1 MNILKKSLIAM
12 ALCGAAL
19 CSFAADVKPYV
30 EADALPDALNYYP
43 APPDTMSPQFM
54 YDISQY
60 MWGKKMRQDSAR
72 AALAVAQAAE
82 TIEEMAAMFSEPFGM
97 EISAK
102 KTPAIMNLLE
112 RGVLTLRKVGSKA
125 KRHYMRRRPYDRFNE
140 PTLVPA
146 EEERL
151 RTNGSYPSGHTA
163 RAWAM
168 ALLLVEV
175 NPAAQDALL
184 KYAYE
189 WGQSRVIAGFHW
201 QSDVDA
207 SKVLVSGAYPSL
219 HTNEAF
225 MADMRKAQAEFKKLK
240 AAESK
245 GSAPKPAAGKP
256 AATKAGKK

>member
-1 MNILKKSLIAM
+1 MGQNDASRFCP
-12 ALCGAAL
+12 CG
-19 CSFAADVKPYV
+19 P
-30 EADALPDALNYYP
+30 
-43 APPDTMSPQFM
+43 
-54 YDISQY
+54 
-60 MWGKKMRQDSAR
+60 
-72 AALAVAQAAE
+72 LAVAQAAE

-102 KTPAIMNLLE
+102 KTPAIMNVLE
-112 RGVLTLRKVGSKA
+112 RGIRTLKQVGSKA

-151 RTNGSYPSGHTA
+151 RTNGSYPSGHTI

-168 ALLLVEV
+168 ALLLCEV
-175 NPAAQDALL
+175 NPSAQDALL

-207 SKVLVSGAYPSL
+207 SKILVSAAFASL
-219 HTNEAF
+219 HNNEAF
-225 MADMRKAQAEFKKLK
+225 LTDMKKARAEFKKL
-240 AAESK
+240 
-245 GSAPKPAAGKP
+245 SA
-256 AATKAGKK
+256 KKK

>member
-1 MNILKKSLIAM
+1 MITLFKKSIFVLAI
-12 ALCGAAL
+12 CGATL

-30 EADALPDALNYYP
+30 NADALPNALNFYP
-43 APPDTMSPQFM
+43 APPETTSVQFM

-60 MWGKKMRQDSAR
+60 MWGKSMRADSAR
-72 AALAVAQAAE
+72 AALAVAQAVE
-82 TIEEMAAMFSEPFGM
+82 TIEDMAKMFSEPFGM

-102 KTPAIMNLLE
+102 KTPAIMNMLE
-112 RGVLTLRKVGSKA
+112 RGIRTLKQVGSLP

-140 PTLVPA
+140 STLVPA

-151 RTNGSYPSGHTA
+151 RTNGSYPSGHTV
-163 RAWAM
+163 RAWSM

-207 SKVLVSGAYPSL
+207 SKVLVSAAFASL
-219 HTNEAF
+219 HNDETF
-225 MADMRKAQAEFKKLK
+225 LADMKKARAEFKKL
-240 AAESK
+240 
-245 GSAPKPAAGKP
+245 SA
-256 AATKAGKK
+256 KKK

>member
-1 MNILKKSLIAM
+1 MNIFKKSLIAI

-19 CSFAADVKPYV
+19 VSFAADVKPYV
-30 EADALPDALNYYP
+30 EADALPNALNFYP
-43 APPDTMSPQFM
+43 APPDTLSPQFM

-72 AALAVAQAAE
+72 AALAVAQAVE
-82 TIEEMAAMFSEPFGM
+82 TVEEMAKLFSKPFGM
-97 EISAK
+97 EISPQ

-112 RGVLTLRKVGSKA
+112 RGVKTLKQPGSLP
-125 KRHYMRRRPYDRFNE
+125 KRHYMRRRPFDRFNE
-140 PTLVPA
+140 PSLTPEH
-146 EEERL
+146 EEHL
-151 RTNGSYPSGHTA
+151 RHNGSYPSGHTV

-168 ALLLVEV
+168 ALLLIEV

-189 WGQSRVIAGFHW
+189 WGQSRVIVGVHW

-207 SKVLVSGAYPSL
+207 SKVIVSGAYPSL

-225 MADMRKAQAEFKKLK
+225 MADMCKAQAEFKKLK
-240 AAESK
+240 AAAGK
-245 GSAPKPAAGKP
+245 AAAGKP
-256 AATKAGKK
+256 GKK

>member
-1 MNILKKSLIAM
+1 MITLLQKSVF
-12 ALCGAAL
+12 ALAICGAAL

-30 EADALPDALNYYP
+30 NADALPNALNFYP
-43 APPDTMSPQFM
+43 APPETTSVQFM

-60 MWGKKMRQDSAR
+60 MWGKSMRADSAR
-72 AALAVAQAAE
+72 AALAVAQAVE
-82 TIEEMAAMFSEPFGM
+82 TIEDMAKMFSEPFGM

-102 KTPAIMNLLE
+102 KTPAIMNILE
-112 RGVLTLRKVGSKA
+112 RGIRTLKQVGSLP

-140 PTLVPA
+140 STLVPA

-151 RTNGSYPSGHTA
+151 RTNGSYPSGHTV
-163 RAWAM
+163 RAWSM

-207 SKVLVSGAYPSL
+207 SKVLVSGAFASL
-219 HTNEAF
+219 HNDETF
-225 MADMRKAQAEFKKLK
+225 LADMKKARAEFKKL
-240 AAESK
+240 
-245 GSAPKPAAGKP
+245 SA
-256 AATKAGKK
+256 KKK

>member
-1 MNILKKSLIAM
+1 MITLLQKSIFALAICGAT
-12 ALCGAAL
+12 LCG
-19 CSFAADVKPYV
+19 FAANAKPYV
-30 EADALPDALNYYP
+30 NADALPNALNFYP
-43 APPDTMSPQFM
+43 APPETTSVQFM

-60 MWGKKMRQDSAR
+60 MWGKAMRADSAR
-72 AALAVAQAAE
+72 AALAVAQAVE
-82 TIEEMAAMFSEPFGM
+82 TIEDMAKMFSEPFGM

-102 KTPAIMNLLE
+102 KTPAIMNMLE
-112 RGVLTLRKVGSKA
+112 RGIRTLKQVGSLP

-140 PTLVPA
+140 STLVPA

-151 RTNGSYPSGHTA
+151 RTNGSYPSGHTV
-163 RAWAM
+163 RAWSM

-207 SKVLVSGAYPSL
+207 SKVLVSAAFASL
-219 HTNEAF
+219 HNDETF
-225 MADMRKAQAEFKKLK
+225 LADMKKARAEFKKL
-240 AAESK
+240 
-245 GSAPKPAAGKP
+245 SA
-256 AATKAGKK
+256 KKK

>member
-1 MNILKKSLIAM
+1 MITLFKKSIFVLAI
-12 ALCGAAL
+12 CGATL

-30 EADALPDALNYYP
+30 NADALPNALSFYP
-43 APPDTMSPQFM
+43 APPETTSVQFM

-60 MWGKKMRQDSAR
+60 MWGKAMRADSAR
-72 AALAVAQAAE
+72 AALAVAQAVE
-82 TIEEMAAMFSEPFGM
+82 TIEDMAKMFSEPFGM

-102 KTPAIMNLLE
+102 KTPAIMNMLE
-112 RGVLTLRKVGSKA
+112 RGIRTLKQVGSLP

-140 PTLVPA
+140 STLVPA

-151 RTNGSYPSGHTA
+151 RTNGSYPSGHTV
-163 RAWAM
+163 RAWSM

-207 SKVLVSGAYPSL
+207 SKVLVSGAFASL
-219 HTNEAF
+219 HNDETF
-225 MADMRKAQAEFKKLK
+225 LADMKKARAEFKKL
-240 AAESK
+240 
-245 GSAPKPAAGKP
+245 SA
-256 AATKAGKK
+256 KKK

>member
-1 MNILKKSLIAM
+1 MITLLQKSVF
-12 ALCGAAL
+12 ALAICGATL
-19 CSFAADVKPYV
+19 CSFAADAKPYV
-30 EADALPDALNYYP
+30 KAGALPNALNFYP
-43 APPDTMSPQFM
+43 APPETTSVQFM

-60 MWGKKMRQDSAR
+60 MWGKAMRADSAR
-72 AALAVAQAAE
+72 AALAVAQAVE
-82 TIEEMAAMFSEPFGM
+82 TIEDMAKMFSEPFGM

-102 KTPAIMNLLE
+102 KTPAIMNILE
-112 RGVLTLRKVGSKA
+112 RGIRTLKQVGSLP

-140 PTLVPA
+140 STLVPA

-151 RTNGSYPSGHTA
+151 RTNGSYPSGHTV
-163 RAWAM
+163 RAWSM

-207 SKVLVSGAYPSL
+207 SKVLVSGAFASL
-219 HTNEAF
+219 HNDETF
-225 MADMRKAQAEFKKLK
+225 LADMKKARAEFKKL
-240 AAESK
+240 
-245 GSAPKPAAGKP
+245 SA
-256 AATKAGKK
+256 KKK

>member
-1 MNILKKSLIAM
+1 
-12 ALCGAAL
+12 
-19 CSFAADVKPYV
+19 
-30 EADALPDALNYYP
+30 
-43 APPDTMSPQFM
+43 
-54 YDISQY
+54 
-60 MWGKKMRQDSAR
+60 
-72 AALAVAQAAE
+72 
-82 TIEEMAAMFSEPFGM
+82 MFSEPFGM

-219 HTNEAF
+219 HTNETF

-240 AAESK
+240 AAAAKS
-245 GSAPKPAAGKP
+245 SAPK
-256 AATKAGKK
+256 TGKK

>member
-1 MNILKKSLIAM
+1 MIRILQKSIFALAICGAT
-12 ALCGAAL
+12 LCG
-19 CSFAADVKPYV
+19 FAANAKPYV
-30 EADALPDALNYYP
+30 NADALPNALNFYP
-43 APPDTMSPQFM
+43 APPETTSVQFM

-60 MWGKKMRQDSAR
+60 MWGKAMRADSAR
-72 AALAVAQAAE
+72 AALAVAQAVE
-82 TIEEMAAMFSEPFGM
+82 TIEDMAKMFSEPFGM

-102 KTPAIMNLLE
+102 KTPAIMNMLE
-112 RGVLTLRKVGSKA
+112 RGIRTLKQVGSLP

-140 PTLVPA
+140 STLVPA

-151 RTNGSYPSGHTA
+151 RTNGSYPSGHTV
-163 RAWAM
+163 RAWSM

-207 SKVLVSGAYPSL
+207 SKVLVSGAFASL
-219 HTNEAF
+219 HADETF
-225 MADMRKAQAEFKKLK
+225 LADMRKARAEFKKLN
-240 AAESK
+240 ASK
-245 GSAPKPAAGKP
+245 K
-256 AATKAGKK
+256 